1 MVIVACVAIC
11 FACAKNNKGNETNDS
26 SENGDKKALN
36 IDKDKL
42 PYSQE
47 EIFEQLFDINNYIE
61 INLDISDEELLKIQK
76 DYEEYSERG
85 SKSPIYRQANL

>member
-1 MVIVACVAIC
+1 MRFKRFIQLMVIAVCVAMC
-11 FACAKNNKGNETNDS
+11 FACAKNNNGNVTNDS

-47 EIFEQLFDINNYIE
+47 EIFEQLFDINN
-61 INLDISDEELLKIQK
+61 
-76 DYEEYSERG
+76 
-85 SKSPIYRQANL
+85 

>member
-1 MVIVACVAIC
+1 MVIAVCVAMC
-11 FACAKNNKGNETNDS
+11 FACAKNNNGNVTNDS

-47 EIFEQLFDINNYIE
+47 EIFEQLFDINNYKVE
-61 INLDISDEELLKIQK
+61 RNTYLSNTFSSFTFATSSDRPTIV
-76 DYEEYSERG
+76 SSG
-85 SKSPIYRQANL
+85 